1 MSTITFSLISHT
13 NVGKTSLARTLLR
26 REIGEVSDQAHVT
39 DKNEVH
45 PLIETAAHSL
55 VLWDTPGFGDS
66 ARLLKRLRGQG
77 SPLAWLQSQLW
88 DRIVDRPLYCS
99 QQAVINVRE
108 EADLVLYL
116 VSAAESPEDAGYVPL
131 EMELLSWTEV
141 PVVILLNQTGENAG
155 EDLEPIARAWRT
167 ASRAWPAVRAVL
179 PLDAHRRSWVEEG
192 VLLEE
197 SAAWIDPRHT
207 DALTELTAAWHA
219 RGRSIVDR
227 SVASLATFLSELL
240 HHRESFEGSTF
251 SPGAKRAAQ
260 EKIIT
265 VVEKRTRALLAEW
278 IAIHEL
284 TGALAEEVES
294 DWGEFVDSGE
304 VWLDG
309 KKLGLG
315 GALGGAATG
324 ALVDAKTLG
333 LTMGA
338 GTMIGGILGGIAGW
352 GLGGW
357 ISEKSTKG
365 RHLRIG
371 GDAIEALLERLLV
384 GLCVI
389 THHGRGRG
397 EVRPEGW
404 AARWIEQ
411 VDGALAPQLSTL
423 SQIWGEG
430 KQRDGDPQRTAKELE
445 GPLNRVA
452 LDLLAADGER
462 IAETVA
468 RIEKAR
474 ATAGRVTP

>member
-1 MSTITFSLISHT
+1 MSTITWSLISHT

-39 DKNEVH
+39 DRNESH
-45 PLIETAAHSL
+45 TLLEAGKHSL

-77 SPLAWLQSQLW
+77 SPLAWLQSQVW
-88 DRIVDRPLYCS
+88 DRIIDRPLYCS
-99 QQAVINVRE
+99 QQAVVNVRE

-116 VSAAESPEDAGYVPL
+116 VSAAETPEEAGYVPL

-141 PVVILLNQTGENAG
+141 PVVILLNQTGESA
-155 EDLEPIARAWRT
+155 ESELEPIAKLWRE
-167 ASRAWPAVRAVL
+167 ASAAWPAVRAVL

-192 VLLEE
+192 VLLED
-197 SAAWIDPRHT
+197 SSQWIGEDQA
-207 DALTELTAAWHA
+207 DALAALTAAWFTRA
-219 RGRSIVDR
+219 RGIVEGT
-227 SVASLATFLSELL
+227 VASLAEFLAELL
-240 HHRESFEGSTF
+240 HHREPFEGSSF
-251 SPGAKRAAQ
+251 SPGAKKAAR
-260 EKIIT
+260 EKIYA
-265 VVEKRTRALLAEW
+265 VVEKRTRALLSEW

-284 TGALAEEVES
+284 TGELAERVET

-309 KKLGLG
+309 KKLGIG

-324 ALVDAKTLG
+324 ALVDVKTLG

-338 GTMIGGILGGIAGW
+338 GTVLGGILGGVAGW

-357 ISEKSTKG
+357 ISEKSSKG

-371 GDAIEALLERLLV
+371 GEAIEALLERLLV

-397 EVRPEGW
+397 EVRPEAW
-404 AARWIEQ
+404 AARWIER
-411 VDGALAPQLSTL
+411 VDGALAPELDTL
-423 SQIWGEG
+423 ASLWEDG
-430 KQRDGDPQRTAKELE
+430 KQKEPDRGRTSRALE
-445 GPLNRVA
+445 APLCRVT
-452 LDLLAADGER
+452 LTLLAQGGDR
-462 IAETVA
+462 IAATVS
-468 RIEKAR
+468 RIE
-474 ATAGRVTP
+474 AGSAS